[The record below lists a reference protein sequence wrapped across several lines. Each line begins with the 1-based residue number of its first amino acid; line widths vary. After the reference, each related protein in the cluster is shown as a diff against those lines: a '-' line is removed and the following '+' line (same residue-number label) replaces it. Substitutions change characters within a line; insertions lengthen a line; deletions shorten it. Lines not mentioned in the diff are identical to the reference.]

1 MGRNSSSFFFT
12 AVVLN
17 GAGEG
22 GVVEQLDQVAI
33 FVAIAGAPLAFSQLH
48 WGISTLTGDL
58 FQALGG
64 SPALLLFHAPEE
76 WT

>member
-1 MGRNSSSFFFT
+1 
-12 AVVLN
+12 
-17 GAGEG
+17 
-22 GVVEQLDQVAI
+22 
-33 FVAIAGAPLAFSQLH
+33 VAIAGAPLAFSQLH